1 MKGRSVAV
9 AVGAVVG
16 VCCLL
21 VWGCTQN
28 GNRGRIQVNSTPT
41 GAEIWLDSVSTGK
54 TTNYLLTSVS
64 PGEHTIKLTLA
75 GHRDWTSGLTVVAG
89 QPNTVDAELLRA
101 YGSLEVSSTPGGAQV
116 WLDSV
121 NTGWT
126 TYCLLESL
134 PTGPHVL
141 QLKKTGYS
149 DWDTTI
155 AVVLDSTVAVAG
167 SLGKLQG
174 MLRVHSVPTGAQVW
188 LDNSSTG
195 DRTDCLVDSVSPGSR
210 EVGLKLSGYRRWDT
224 TLTVTVN
231 DTVSIGVTLAPANA
245 ELTYIGV
252 NAQGYEEY
260 RLAQDSS
267 VLIKIPAG
275 TFTMGSTTNPDE
287 QPIHDV
293 YMDEFYVDKYEV
305 SNHEYRRFCDATG
318 RAYPDD
324 PHFSGMG
331 DYFLSF
337 PDYPVVLVS
346 WLDAAAYAKW
356 AHKSV
361 ATEAQWEKAG
371 RGTDARTYPWGNA
384 EPDST
389 LCNMDDGDTFSHTSP
404 VGQFAAGA
412 SFYGCADLAGNVW
425 EWCSDWYG
433 SDYYSFSPDSNP
445 TGPTTG
451 SDRVAKGGSYNNG
464 QSVWVRCAERYW
476 GPESGGNH
484 PALGFRCTVP

>member
-1 MKGRSVAV
+1 MSS
-9 AVGAVVG
+9 
-16 VCCLL
+16 L
-21 VWGCTQN
+21 Q
-28 GNRGRIQVNSTPT
+28 
-41 GAEIWLDSVSTGK
+41 
-54 TTNYLLTSVS
+54 
-64 PGEHTIKLTLA
+64 PGQHTVTLKLT
-75 GHRDWTSGLTVVAG
+75 GYRDWTTGLTAVAG
-89 QPNTVDAELLRA
+89 QTTTVDADLTQAIGL
-101 YGSLEVSSTPGGAQV
+101 LEVSSTPSGAQV

-121 NTGWT
+121 NTGYVT
-126 TYCLLESL
+126 NCLFDSL
-134 PTGPHVL
+134 SAGPHSLRL
-141 QLKKTGYS
+141 QKTGYAN
-149 DWDTTI
+149 WDTT
-155 AVVLDSTVAVAG
+155 VTVLDTETVAVTGHLAKAAG
-167 SLGKLQG
+167 V
-174 MLRVHSVPTGAQVW
+174 LRVHSTPTGAQVW
-188 LDNSSTG
+188 IDNSSTG
-195 DRTDCLVDSVSPGSR
+195 DRTDCLVDSVSAGSR
-210 EVGLKLSGYRRWDT
+210 ELGLKLSGYRRWDT

-231 DTVSIGVTLAPANA
+231 DTVSIGVTLTPAST
-245 ELTYIGV
+245 ELAYIGV

-275 TFTMGSTTNPDE
+275 TFRMGSTTNPDE

-293 YMDEFYVDKYEV
+293 YMDEFYVDKHEV
-305 SNHEYRRFCDATG
+305 SNREYRRFCDATG

-371 RGTDARTYPWGNA
+371 RGTDARTYPWGNV

-389 LCNMDDGDTFSHTSP
+389 LCNMDDGDTFSYTSP

-433 SDYYSFSPDSNP
+433 IDYYSFSPDSNP